1 MVLRLILSLILG
13 ACCLSPAAQLPKSV
27 EMALSYFKHDQAA
40 QVWQLLIPK
49 VQQSL
54 DRSSL
59 KLAWTFNPL
68 LGGAPDSMGNPLPSI
83 VPDRWIVPLVK
94 GSKSCDLWLLNHPN
108 GLAGLWIK
116 PSDQSR
122 NSPLPNYVN
131 KAGLA
136 QDTLHIEY
144 KERAIHGILSKPGN
158 APTRA
163 LVILVHGSGPG
174 DENQSLGPN
183 QMFRDLALGLSSRK
197 IACFRYEKVTRSHPD
212 WFSGDFTSQDEYIEP
227 LHALVA
233 YFSQHPEYKTIPLFL
248 AGHSHGG
255 AMVPLYLDQYPKN
268 PIKAWIGLAAPAQPV
283 LTILPMQ
290 MNYLAALDGEI
301 SDSETRK
308 LDWLKQRIQLLKS
321 QGLSDSLFKTPKILG
336 LPWAYWHQD
345 LKSIPNHAAQRV
357 KKPYLLLFGARDYQV
372 NQRQV
377 KEWRR
382 VKNLHNTPFEYFIL
396 EGLNHQLM
404 PGIGRPEPKEYENPN
419 HVAKEVID
427 LMSEFINKQLDSE

>member
-1 MVLRLILSLILG
+1 
-13 ACCLSPAAQLPKSV
+13 
-27 EMALSYFKHDQAA
+27 MALSFFKNDQAT

-54 DRSSL
+54 DSSSL

-68 LGGAPDSMGNPLPSI
+68 LGGAPDSIGNPLPSI
-83 VPDRWIVPLVK
+83 VPNRWIVPLFK

-122 NSPLPNYVN
+122 NSPLPDYVN

-136 QDTLHIEY
+136 QDTLHIDY
-144 KERAIHGILSKPGN
+144 KERAIHGILSKPSN

-197 IACFRYEKVTRSHPD
+197 MACFRYEKVTRSHPD
-212 WFSGDFTSQDEYIEP
+212 WFSGNYTTQDEYIEP

-268 PIKAWIGLAAPAQPV
+268 PIKAWVGLAAPAQPV
-283 LTILPMQ
+283 LTILPEQ

-301 SDSETRK
+301 SDSETRN

-321 QGLSDSLFKTPKILG
+321 QGLSDSLLKTPQILG

-377 KEWRR
+377 NEWRR
-382 VKNLHNTPFEYFIL
+382 VKNLHKTPFEYFIL

-427 LMSEFINKQLDSE
+427 LMSGFINKQLDSE